1 MLDRLT
7 LDQAKQFK
15 EAVDFRDPVAGLTHT
30 YYLYPAR
37 FSPEFARG
45 AIRAF
50 TAPGDLVLD
59 PFMGGGTT
67 LVEALA
73 SGRTVIGSD
82 ISSLSAFVSHV
93 KTTPLSQTDLR
104 DIVDW
109 AKRLPGHLN
118 LHKRHRRPKRWS
130 REGYQKD
137 LPWPLRKTMEQMLLR
152 LRYLRTKKQQRFA
165 RCLILRVGQ
174 WAMDCKK
181 HIPPVKEF
189 REQVFVDLDQFVMG
203 MNSLRSSI
211 LDNRLP
217 DGSKPSA
224 TCIQC
229 KARDIAGHVP
239 PRQKPK
245 LVLTSPPYPGVY
257 VLYHRWKVRGRRE
270 TPAPFWVTNCRD
282 GHGQAHY
289 CFGHRKQAE
298 LKGYFTG
305 IRESFEGVGKAIG
318 SDAIVVQLVAF
329 AEPDWQTKA
338 YLDAMRDAGFA
349 EVLPRDLGLRVR
361 GRMRRNVPGRRWFAH
376 LQDELATSQE
386 LVLFHRKV

>member
-7 LDQAKQFK
+7 LEEAKQFK
-15 EAVDFRDPVAGLTHT
+15 EAVDFREPVAGLTHT

-37 FSPEFARG
+37 FSPEFTRG

-73 SGRTVIGSD
+73 SGRTAIGSD
-82 ISSLSAFVSHV
+82 ISSLSSFVSHV
-93 KTTPLSQTDLR
+93 KTTPLSKKDVR
-104 DIVDW
+104 VVVGW
-109 AKRLPGHLN
+109 ANQLPEHLN
-118 LHKRHRRPKRWS
+118 LHKRHRRSKRWS
-130 REGYQKD
+130 RDGYQKD
-137 LPWPLRKTMEQMLLR
+137 LPWPLRKTIEQMLLR
-152 LRYLRTKKQQRFA
+152 LRYLRTEKQQRFA

-189 REQVFVDLDQFVMG
+189 REQIFVHLDQFVTG
-203 MNSLRSSI
+203 MDSLRSSI

-217 DGSKPSA
+217 DGSKPAA

-229 KARDIAGHVP
+229 KARDISDHVQ
-239 PRQKPK
+239 RHLKPK

-270 TPAPFWVTNCRD
+270 TPAPFWVANCRD

-289 CFGHRKQAE
+289 CFGDRKHAE

-305 IRESFEGVGKAIG
+305 IRESFEGVGKTID
-318 SDAIVVQLVAF
+318 SDALVIQVVAF

-338 YLDAMRDAGFA
+338 YLDAMRGAGFA
-349 EVLPRDLGLRVR
+349 EILPRDLGLPVC
-361 GRMRRNVPGRRWFAH
+361 GRMWRNVPGRRWFAH
-376 LQDELATSQE
+376 LQYELATSRE